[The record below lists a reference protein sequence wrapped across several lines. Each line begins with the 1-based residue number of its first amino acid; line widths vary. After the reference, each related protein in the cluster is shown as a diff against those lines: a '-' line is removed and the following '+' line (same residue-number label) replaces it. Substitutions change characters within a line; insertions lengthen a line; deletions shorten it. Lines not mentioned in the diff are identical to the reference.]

1 MQMTVLFEFVFNLQ
15 KYVQLWK
22 FVCELY
28 FVGLQILDHINTAV
42 EVGRHRSPDPG
53 VPQVRM

>member
-1 MQMTVLFEFVFNLQ
+1 MTVLFEFIFNLQ

-28 FVGLQILDHINTAV
+28 SVGLQILDHINTAV
-42 EVGRHRSPDPG
+42 DVGRHRSPDPG
-53 VPQVRM
+53 VPQVKM

>member
-1 MQMTVLFEFVFNLQ
+1 MTVLFEFIFNLQ

-42 EVGRHRSPDPG
+42 DVGRHRSPDPG
-53 VPQVRM
+53 VPQVKM